1 MNNIELEEIV
11 EFIKKGL
18 KPDNKIFEEGEDGVT
33 LFERKIEAKYF
44 SVFDVEN
51 GDYRIA
57 SVDGGSSIVLNAC
70 SFVVGVYQS
79 AYSIFKNN
87 RKIEDKKPKLK
98 ILPISLLNK
107 DDIYFKEY
115 FEVVGELPKK
125 GVEDI
130 NWLVQ
135 RLRIFEEWK
144 NVFELIKKLDKGDI
158 IIYDGSLK
166 ADISLPDSLLFK
178 VTKKAYDKGVILV
191 GISKRSTM
199 YSNHAPITVLVK
211 KIGENI
217 YPRKRWLFKV
227 SSEKKQ
233 HLFGKTYIVKFNPLS
248 RFVFRSDINILEKE
262 LPEKI
267 FGKISN
273 YCNDASYLG
282 YPYPLAFIHNKV
294 AIDGETIKSIRNEI
308 QSIAL
313 KKGLSLY
320 DWESLF
326 SNFHDVLDKSF

>member
-18 KPDNKIFEEGEDGVT
+18 KPDNKILEEGEDGVT

-135 RLRIFEEWK
+135 RLRIF
-144 NVFELIKKLDKGDI
+144 V
-158 IIYDGSLK
+158 
-166 ADISLPDSLLFK
+166 
-178 VTKKAYDKGVILV
+178 
-191 GISKRSTM
+191 
-199 YSNHAPITVLVK
+199 
-211 KIGENI
+211 
-217 YPRKRWLFKV
+217 
-227 SSEKKQ
+227 
-233 HLFGKTYIVKFNPLS
+233 
-248 RFVFRSDINILEKE
+248 
-262 LPEKI
+262 
-267 FGKISN
+267 
-273 YCNDASYLG
+273 
-282 YPYPLAFIHNKV
+282 
-294 AIDGETIKSIRNEI
+294 
-308 QSIAL
+308 
-313 KKGLSLY
+313 
-320 DWESLF
+320 
-326 SNFHDVLDKSF
+326 